1 MRGQTIAEK
10 ILSKAA
16 VKRVYAGDIVN
27 CQPDLAMATDGSFP
41 MAIDY
46 LAQMEPSTMR
56 PMFPERIILALDHYD
71 SSSGPKALAL
81 QEKAKAYAR
90 EFDLTLFDAGEGVG
104 HQLMLESGRIRPGML
119 VVGADSHSTTYSA
132 LNCFATGIGSS
143 DLAGILLCGALW
155 LRVPETIKVQLKGVL
170 NKGVSGK
177 DVALSL
183 AKCFENGGANYF
195 ALEFH
200 GDGLAQ
206 LHMKDRIVISNMAV
220 EYGAKAAIFQFDEI
234 TNAWLLANNT
244 AGCKAVTPDTDAHY
258 SRDITI
264 DLGDVVPQL
273 ALPHS
278 VDNVIAADSAD
289 SIKVDTV
296 YVGTCTAGRYEDFYD
311 VFKILKKN
319 GGPSPHVKLIITPAS
334 QAVYLQ
340 LKASGVLDEFVQYGA
355 LLQPPGCGSC
365 CGTAGYRPRDGEV
378 IISTANRNFKG
389 RMGNAQCFI
398 YLASPQ
404 TCAQV
409 ACTGYINKRASQ

>member
-10 ILSKAA
+10 ILSRAA
-16 VKRVYAGDIVN
+16 VKEVYAGDIVN

-46 LAQMEPSTMR
+46 LAQMEPGTMR
-56 PMFPERIILALDHYD
+56 PMFPQRIILALDHYD
-71 SSSGPKALAL
+71 NSSGPKALAL
-81 QEKAKAYAR
+81 QGKARAYAR
-90 EFDLTLFDAGEGVG
+90 EFGLTLFDAGEGVG

-155 LRVPETIKVQLKGVL
+155 LRVPETIKVEFSGLL

-177 DVALSL
+177 DIALCL
-183 AKCFENGGANYF
+183 AKRFENGGANYF

-200 GDGLAQ
+200 GGGLAQ
-206 LHMKDRIVISNMAV
+206 LPMNDRIVISNMAV
-220 EYGAKAAIFQFDEI
+220 EYGAKAAMFQFDEI
-234 TNAWLLANNT
+234 TGAWLRANKT
-244 AGCKAVTPDTDAHY
+244 YDCQAVTPDGDARY
-258 SRDITI
+258 SKTITV
-264 DLGDVVPQL
+264 DLSGIVPQL
-273 ALPHS
+273 ACPHS
-278 VDNVIAADSAD
+278 VDNVVPADEVD
-289 SIKVDTV
+289 TLRVDTV
-296 YVGTCTAGRYEDFYD
+296 YIGTCTAGRYEDFYD
-311 VFKILKKN
+311 VFKILKEN
-319 GGPSPHVKLIITPAS
+319 GGPSPHVQLIVTPAS
-334 QAVYLQ
+334 QMVYEQ
-340 LKASGVLDEFVQYGA
+340 LKASGVLDEFVRYGA

-389 RMGNAQCFI
+389 RMGNANCFI

-409 ACTGYINKRASQ
+409 ACTGFINKGALQ